1 MSIKR
6 MAPKRQIRQLSVQ
19 DKLDAIQR
27 VNDGESKASVAR
39 DIGVPESTLRGWCKS
54 EDKLR
59 NFAVNEKDE
68 DNGGLLAASPLGLV
82 VGDGG
87 PSRKRSRSSL
97 GDKDPELDEAL
108 WFWFRQQQQQQQ
120 QQQHQQTATHLP
132 HQNTLP
138 AHQNNTPQPAHVG
151 ALSLSE
157 QFKSAAAAAVAAGG
171 GVCKDSVAPERKEED
186 VVTAPVGGAG
196 LTGIGGGGGGWFWKW
211 YKRYGLATLPYHPTA
226 AAAAVPPTV
235 YGRSRLDGS
244 TEGAVDA
251 TKASDAVG
259 LKALGI
265 GESVTTTNGEG
276 GKKRDHHSDEDDEDE
291 EEEDEE
297 DAPPSAAV
305 AVQHGEKFL
314 RWLECCSDPS
324 VTALQ
329 ILQFRYLLNNVRA
342 CAARRAKS
350 VKSPGV
356 IKHT

>member
-1 MSIKR
+1 

-59 NFAVNEKDE
+59 NFAVNEKD
-68 DNGGLLAASPLGLV
+68 DDGTGVGMLGSSPLSLV
-82 VGDGG
+82 SDGG

-120 QQQHQQTATHLP
+120 QQAAHPHL
-132 HQNTLP
+132 Q
-138 AHQNNTPQPAHVG
+138 PQPAHVG

-157 QFKSAAAAAVAAGG
+157 QFKSAAATAVGA
-171 GVCKDSVAPERKEED
+171 GVCKDGGVAQERKEED
-186 VVTAPVGGAG
+186 VVTAPIGGG
-196 LTGIGGGGGGWFWKW
+196 LSGIGGGGGWFWKW
-211 YKRYGLATLPYHPTA
+211 YKRYGLATLPYHPAA
-226 AAAAVPPTV
+226 AAAAVPPSIF
-235 YGRSRLDGS
+235 GKSRVS

-265 GESVTTTNGEG
+265 GEATNGDQKDG
-276 GKKRDHHSDEDDEDE
+276 AKRKSGEHSEDDDE
-291 EEEDEE
+291 EDEEDEE

-350 VKSPGV
+350 VKSPSV

>member
-68 DNGGLLAASPLGLV
+68 DTGGGGLLANSPLGLV

-120 QQQHQQTATHLP
+120 QQQQHQQTHLP
-132 HQNTLP
+132 HQNNLP
-138 AHQNNTPQPAHVG
+138 AHQNSQPAHVG

-157 QFKSAAAAAVAAGG
+157 QFKSAAAAAVAAG
-171 GVCKDSVAPERKEED
+171 VCKDGGVAQERKEED
-186 VVTAPVGGAG
+186 VVTAPIGTGA
-196 LTGIGGGGGGWFWKW
+196 LSGIGGGGGWFWKW

-226 AAAAVPPTV
+226 AAAAVPPSV
-235 YGRSRLDGS
+235 FGRSRLGS
-244 TEGAVDA
+244 TTEGAVDA

-265 GESVTTTNGEG
+265 GEVTTNGDSRSESSAKRKG
-276 GKKRDHHSDEDDEDE
+276 GEHSDEDDEED
-291 EEEDEE
+291 EEDEE